1 MPLNDEFYIVT
12 CCYDGMVRLWK
23 VNLKAQSCMNIKEIA
38 ISDETKSPYK
48 IYPTACVVS
57 ESNFFIV
64 GDSIGDIRVYDFA
77 HSNLNLRCHIVNEEL
92 LNDEILC
99 IKILNK
105 NNILIQCSDNLIRHF
120 ELSSNKLR
128 LAQKFSGAQF

>member
-1 MPLNDEFYIVT
+1 
-12 CCYDGMVRLWK
+12 MVRLWK
-23 VNLKAQSCMNIKEIA
+23 VNLQAQTCTNIKEIL
-38 ISDETKSPYK
+38 INDETKNPFK
-48 IYPTACVVS
+48 VYPTSVVVS